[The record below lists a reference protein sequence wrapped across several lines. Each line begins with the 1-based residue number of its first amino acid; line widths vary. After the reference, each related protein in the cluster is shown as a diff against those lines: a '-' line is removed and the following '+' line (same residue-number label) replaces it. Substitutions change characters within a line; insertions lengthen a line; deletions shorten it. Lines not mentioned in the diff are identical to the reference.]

1 MTGAVPLVVEMF
13 AVPLFNPK
21 QVTFEEVVLEIIGPG
36 AFEIKATVVDVHP
49 FASLMTMLYDPAAIP
64 LYVADCW

>member
-1 MTGAVPLVVEMF
+1 MF

-36 AFEIKATVVDVHP
+36 AFGTEAMAVDVHP
-49 FASLMTMLYDPAAIP
+49 FASLMMMLYDPAVIP
-64 LYVADCW
+64 L